1 MDHNPGA
8 GPHRRRFDS
17 PPRGEGQDVSG
28 REPLLATT
36 LVYAVRR
43 SRISSKWAY
52 LLKVTLMGYVL
63 YLLGPLAMLVF
74 FMVLGTGA
82 EMASLYTVFLAIPV
96 VAVMPVVVAARASRA
111 G

>member
-1 MDHNPGA
+1 
-8 GPHRRRFDS
+8 
-17 PPRGEGQDVSG
+17 
-28 REPLLATT
+28 
-36 LVYAVRR
+36 
-43 SRISSKWAY
+43 
-52 LLKVTLMGYVL
+52 
-63 YLLGPLAMLVF
+63 MLVF